1 MDEAQRLREGFGVSV
16 NTEKIGENITVYTDS
31 HPPRTDSPEYLAS
44 RRQLMTTQ
52 RGACLIC
59 GGVPDLSH
67 PEMTP
72 VGSSVGQQDHH
83 GGGIVVKDVLVALN
97 LFPIEWSQGWGS
109 SPATLSKLV
118 SNLNIIMGLLG
129 EEPYS
134 ATISDIPSLMAYVDS
149 TFNANIKLC
158 LTPDTP
164 VLMADGREQPI
175 AEVCVGDWVI
185 GHDGRSHRVTGAWSK
200 PWNGPVAVVD
210 GVAMT
215 PGHEVLTPGG
225 WLPAS
230 TLQPGIP
237 LLQPL
242 VSEMVRMARIEPKVL
257 QPVVAGVSVDVVDA
271 LGRGQA
277 SPDGALHHQ
286 AVLHDD
292 AFHAVLP
299 HPDATVACA
308 ADRLQA
314 VGVGVSLGPSI
325 QPCQPLSVADR
336 RLSARLGARSEVLRV
351 ARADQVRSAADLT
364 RLAHSPSDAAKPAVR
379 TQWRPV
385 REVRQIGF
393 RGYVHDLTV
402 AGSHSFMVG
411 GPRPFAVHNCAPH
424 HVGLQTQHT
433 PDANGHEACGI
444 HEIPAPI
451 FWGQLTCDWDRFDM
465 WLGTTGTVAGA
476 PHPSGDGSVVVLHA
490 HPSAVVSRGDV
501 LPPTH
506 PHARAG
512 NAGFP
517 KP

>member
-1 MDEAQRLREGFGVSV
+1 MSV

-72 VGSSVGQQDHH
+72 VGSPVGKQDHH

-109 SPATLSKLV
+109 SPAALSKLV

-149 TFNANIKLC
+149 TFNAN
-158 LTPDTP
+158 
-164 VLMADGREQPI
+164 
-175 AEVCVGDWVI
+175 
-185 GHDGRSHRVTGAWSK
+185 
-200 PWNGPVAVVD
+200 
-210 GVAMT
+210 
-215 PGHEVLTPGG
+215 
-225 WLPAS
+225 
-230 TLQPGIP
+230 
-237 LLQPL
+237 
-242 VSEMVRMARIEPKVL
+242 VR
-257 QPVVAGVSVDVVDA
+257 
-271 LGRGQA
+271 
-277 SPDGALHHQ
+277 
-286 AVLHDD
+286 
-292 AFHAVLP
+292 F
-299 HPDATVACA
+299 
-308 ADRLQA
+308 
-314 VGVGVSLGPSI
+314 
-325 QPCQPLSVADR
+325 
-336 RLSARLGARSEVLRV
+336 
-351 ARADQVRSAADLT
+351 
-364 RLAHSPSDAAKPAVR
+364 
-379 TQWRPV
+379 
-385 REVRQIGF
+385 
-393 RGYVHDLTV
+393 
-402 AGSHSFMVG
+402 
-411 GPRPFAVHNCAPH
+411 CAPH

-451 FWGQLTCDWDRFDM
+451 FWGQLTCDWQRFDM